1 MRIGLIADIHGN
13 KLALDT
19 VLDQLEA
26 RSIDSIV
33 CLGDVAMLGP
43 QPAEALA
50 TLDARRI
57 PVVMGNTDA
66 WFFGGNQPGPETAAL
81 AAWCREQAPPDAI
94 TFVESFA
101 PTIEVKLNGG
111 LRLLA
116 CHASPRNFDEIISAV
131 TPTGEV
137 VDMLDGA
144 RQELIAGG
152 HTHIQLIRQLD
163 QQRFINPGSVGLPG
177 IGPRSADLARN
188 RHVDWAE
195 YAVIESNDDAL
206 SIEFYRTPIDLA
218 ELFEIARAVNMP
230 QFDWWQTLW
239 K

>member
-19 VLDQLEA
+19 VLDQLAA
-26 RSIDSIV
+26 RSVDSIV

-50 TLDARRI
+50 TLETSRI

-66 WFFGGNQPGPETAAL
+66 WFFGGDYPGPETATL
-81 AAWCREQAPPDAI
+81 AAWCRERVPPDAV
-94 TFVESFA
+94 TFVQSFA
-101 PTIEVKLNGG
+101 STIEVKLNGG

-116 CHASPRNFDEIISAV
+116 CHATPRNFDEVISAG

-137 VDMLDGA
+137 VEMLDGA
-144 RQELIAGG
+144 RQEMIAGG

-177 IGPRSADLARN
+177 IGPRAADLARN

-195 YAVIESNDDAL
+195 YAVIESNDDAI
-206 SIEFYRTPIDLA
+206 SIELYRAPIALA

-230 QFDWWQTLW
+230 LFDWWKTLW